1 MACCHLLTPHT
12 LEVPLMLVPIWGKIS
27 SSGACWL
34 AAKKNVAAKNV
45 ESTKNRQQKNNTGP
59 NVLHYTFTYDPRS
72 KYNYIYI
79 MSSFKEEVKKH
90 LINWSMI
97 EKNI

>member
-34 AAKKNVAAKNV
+34 AAKKIV
-45 ESTKNRQQKNNTGP
+45 ESKKNNTGP
-59 NVLHYTFTYDPRS
+59 DVLHYTFTYDP
-72 KYNYIYI
+72 
-79 MSSFKEEVKKH
+79 
-90 LINWSMI
+90 
-97 EKNI
+97 

>member
-34 AAKKNVAAKNV
+34 AAKKKCRSKKCR
-45 ESTKNRQQKNNTGP
+45 EQKKIDSRKNNTGP
-59 NVLHYTFTYDPRS
+59 YYDTS
-72 KYNYIYI
+72 GIY
-79 MSSFKEEVKKH
+79 VKISYH
-90 LINWSMI
+90 DFI
-97 EKNI
+97 